1 MKKKKIEQAK
11 ARIRKIT
18 SREKTKERK
27 LETRCKIILGSLIMK
42 AAKTDASWNR
52 GLRLL
57 IDYISHD
64 NDRRAFEHF
73 TLPAAPENIPMNEA
87 QTEGLKVFRD
97 L

>member
-1 MKKKKIEQAK
+1 MAKTNEQIIANEKKKIEQAK
-11 ARIRKIT
+11 ARIREIT

-27 LETRCKIILGSLIMK
+27 LETRRKIILGSLIME

-57 IDYISHD
+57 IDRISRD

-73 TLPAAPENIPMNEA
+73 TPPAVPENIPHE
-87 QTEGLKVFRD
+87 
-97 L
+97 

>member
-1 MKKKKIEQAK
+1 MAKTNEQIIADEKKKIEQAK
-11 ARIRKIT
+11 ARIREIT

-27 LETRCKIILGSLIMK
+27 LETRRKIILGSLIIE

-57 IDYISHD
+57 IDRISRN

-73 TLPAAPENIPMNEA
+73 TPPAAPETIPHE
-87 QTEGLKVFRD
+87 
-97 L
+97 